1 MGAFFGPPGKKGNQI
16 IPPHQRATDNREIA
30 VHQRLEL
37 GSYPRMKGSHNIIGS
52 RKEISSQL
60 LWWGSTTLLMF
71 TPK

>member
-30 VHQRLEL
+30 VHQPLEI
-37 GSYPRMKGSHNIIGS
+37 GSYPRMKGSHNIIRS

-60 LWWGSTTLLMF
+60 LWGSTILLMF